1 MISLSLLLLLIPLIF
16 SVFTGFLSGQNARIS
31 AMLGSL
37 VSLGISIFVFTQFKS
52 NSDYQ
57 FPFLVD
63 WIPSIGAKFH
73 LGIDGINI
81 LLVLL
86 TNILIPIIIF
96 TVKPNENNKPGL
108 YYALILFMQAAL
120 LGVFMALDA
129 LLYYLFWE
137 LALIPIYIIML
148 LFSGQ
153 TNYKTVV
160 KFFIYTLAGS
170 LFMFVAILYV
180 YIKAPG
186 ANFSLDNF
194 YNNHLSQNDQ
204 IWVFIGFFIAYAI
217 KIPIIPFHTWQPQTY
232 TEAPTPGTM
241 LLSGIMLKMGT
252 FSLLRWLLP
261 VAPLAIATMTPYI
274 LGLSIAGVIYGSII
288 ALMQKNLKTLLAYS
302 SLAHVGLISAGVFA
316 LNADGFN
323 GALLQMFNHGIIIV
337 GLFLVVEIIFNR
349 TETYQ
354 ISELGGIRNNA
365 PTLAFMFLIILLA
378 SVAMPLTNGF
388 VGEFLLLN
396 GIFQYNGWAGLA
408 GGSTVILGAAY
419 MLKMYQNTI
428 LGVDHKYNKTIT
440 DLALGEKLFLFPLI
454 IVILVIGIWPAIL
467 LDPIKPSVENL
478 LNIIKIVK

>member
-86 TNILIPIIIF
+86 TNILIPVIIF
-96 TVKPNENNKPGL
+96 TVKPNENNKLGL

-194 YNNHLSQNDQ
+194 YNNHLSKNDQ
-204 IWVFIGFFIAYAI
+204 IWVFIGFFY
-217 KIPIIPFHTWQPQTY
+217 
-232 TEAPTPGTM
+232 
-241 LLSGIMLKMGT
+241 
-252 FSLLRWLLP
+252 
-261 VAPLAIATMTPYI
+261 
-274 LGLSIAGVIYGSII
+274 SIC
-288 ALMQKNLKTLLAYS
+288 
-302 SLAHVGLISAGVFA
+302 H
-316 LNADGFN
+316 
-323 GALLQMFNHGIIIV
+323 
-337 GLFLVVEIIFNR
+337 
-349 TETYQ
+349 
-354 ISELGGIRNNA
+354 
-365 PTLAFMFLIILLA
+365 
-378 SVAMPLTNGF
+378 
-388 VGEFLLLN
+388 
-396 GIFQYNGWAGLA
+396 
-408 GGSTVILGAAY
+408 
-419 MLKMYQNTI
+419 
-428 LGVDHKYNKTIT
+428 
-440 DLALGEKLFLFPLI
+440 
-454 IVILVIGIWPAIL
+454 
-467 LDPIKPSVENL
+467 
-478 LNIIKIVK
+478 